1 MKKFFLMLVA
11 GVMFIWSGS
20 VLAYT
25 IDDDPTVNKVGMGWT
40 KHNDPS
46 APGWYDVIGEDNFD
60 TKGINVD
67 LSGNKVIITMYTNFE
82 GAVQLSRDTIYA
94 ADLGLDLNLDGT
106 YEYGVKLTHTGP
118 DDTDYSAALYKDGT
132 WKSSYD
138 VWENDFGD
146 GIRNHSGAKS
156 NWRYGEFYPKSSS
169 GEVKRKAWVK
179 MIGGTPKGTV
189 GISID
194 ESGSL
199 YAWTLTIDK
208 NLFES
213 GDLDNQMGIFWATGT
228 GANDVVEGVVP
239 IPTTILL
246 LGSGLLGFGL
256 LGRRRKV
263 NT

>member
-1 MKKFFLMLVA
+1 MKRFFLMLLA

-118 DDTDYSAALYKDGT
+118 NDGDYSAALYKDGT

-138 VWENDFGD
+138 VLQGNTNNNF
-146 GIRNHSGAKS
+146 S
-156 NWRYGEFYPKSSS
+156 YGEFYP
-169 GEVKRKAWVK
+169 EPTNKREAWVK
-179 MIGGTPKGTV
+179 MEGGDYKGDVTIN
-189 GISID
+189 ISSSP
-194 ESGSL
+194 SGL
-199 YAWTLTIDK
+199 WEWTLTIDK

-228 GANDVVEGVVP
+228 CANDVVQGAVVP

-256 LGRRRKV
+256 LGRRRKI
-263 NT
+263 